1 LKNDTLTRK
10 RMLQGVPMI
19 KKLFFVLTLVLLLM
33 FSVVGYADNSKDVIE
48 LKENGSIN
56 WSRGV
61 VQAKGIGIPP
71 TKLSGDSNA
80 RTEAL
85 TDAKLNASHVILK
98 IIKELRINGTTV
110 VGDYTIQEPAIMSKI
125 ENMVNNAK
133 VVKKE
138 YLTDGTV
145 KIEMEVNLRGGFAQL
160 ILPKEIKPLD
170 SIKLVTMN
178 KSSTPVFTGL
188 VVDAK
193 GLGVKPVMVPKIIDE
208 NNQEVY
214 GSAFV
219 SREYAVQQGMSGY
232 SRDLKESLKDKR
244 VSDYPLVVKGL
255 KTSGPG
261 HSEIVISNADASKLR
276 GISESLYFM
285 KKCRVIIV
293 ID

>member
-1 LKNDTLTRK
+1 
-10 RMLQGVPMI
+10 MI
-19 KKLFFVLTLVLLLM
+19 KKLFFLLTLVLLLM
-33 FSVVGYADNSKDVIE
+33 FSVFGYTDNSKDVIE

-110 VGDYTIQEPAIMSKI
+110 VGDYAIQEPAIMSKI

-133 VVKKE
+133 VIKKE

-261 HSEIVISNADASKLR
+261 RSEIVISNADASKLR

-293 ID
+293 VD

>member
-1 LKNDTLTRK
+1 
-10 RMLQGVPMI
+10 MI
-19 KKLFFVLTLVLLLM
+19 KKLFFLLTLVLLLM
-33 FSVVGYADNSKDVIE
+33 FSVFGYTDNSKDVIE

-85 TDAKLNASHVILK
+85 TDAKLNASHETLK

-110 VGDYTIQEPAIMSKI
+110 VGDYAIREPAIMSKI

-178 KSSTPVFTGL
+178 KTSTPVFTGL

-232 SRDLKESLKDKR
+232 ARDLKESLKDKR
-244 VSDYPLVVKGL
+244 VSDYPLLVKGL

-261 HSEIVISNADASKLR
+261 RSEIVISNADASKLR

>member
-1 LKNDTLTRK
+1 MRK
-10 RMLQGVPMI
+10 Q
-19 KKLFFVLTLVLLLM
+19 LFFVPTLVFLLT
-33 FSVVGYADNSKDVIE
+33 FSVFGSTDNSKEVIE

-71 TKLSGDSNA
+71 AKMSGDSNT
-80 RTEAL
+80 RTVAL
-85 TDAKLNASHVILK
+85 TDAKLNAFRVILE
-98 IIKELRINGTTV
+98 IIKELRISGTNV
-110 VGDYTIQEPAIMSKI
+110 VGDYAIQDPAIISKI
-125 ENMVNNAK
+125 ENMVKNAK

-145 KIEMEVNLRGGFAQL
+145 KIIMEMNLRGGFAQL
-160 ILPKEIKPLD
+160 VLPKDIKPLD
-170 SIKLVTMN
+170 SITLVKMN
-178 KSSTPVFTGL
+178 KTSSPVFTGL

-193 GLGVKPVMVPKIIDE
+193 GLGIRPVMVPRILDE

-232 SRDLKESLKDKR
+232 ARDLKEIRDNQR
-244 VSDYPLVVKGL
+244 VSDHPLVVKGL
-255 KTSGPG
+255 KTLGPG
-261 HSEIVISNADASKLR
+261 RSEIVISNADASKLR
-276 GISESLYFM
+276 STSESLYFM

-293 ID
+293 VD

>member
-1 LKNDTLTRK
+1 MR
-10 RMLQGVPMI
+10 
-19 KKLFFVLTLVLLLM
+19 KKLYFVLTLLFLLT
-33 FSVVGYADNSKDVIE
+33 FSVFGYTDHCGEVIE
-48 LKENGSIN
+48 QKENGSIN
-56 WSRGV
+56 WSRGI

-71 TKLSGDSNA
+71 TKMSGNSNA
-80 RTEAL
+80 RTAAL
-85 TDAKLNASHVILK
+85 TDAKLNAFHIMLK

-110 VGDYTIQEPAIMSKI
+110 VEDYAIQDPAIMSKI
-125 ENMVNNAK
+125 ENMVKNAK

-145 KIEMEVNLRGGFAQL
+145 KIEMEMNLRGGFAQL
-160 ILPKEIKPLD
+160 ILPKDIKPLD
-170 SIKLVTMN
+170 SIKLVTTN
-178 KSSTPVFTGL
+178 KASSPVFTGL

-193 GLGVKPVMVPKIIDE
+193 GLGVRILDE

-214 GSAFV
+214 GPAFV

-232 SRDLKESLKDKR
+232 ARDLKESLKDQR
-244 VSDYPLVVKGL
+244 VSGYPLVVKGL

-261 HSEIVISNADASKLR
+261 RSEIIISNADASKLR

>member
-1 LKNDTLTRK
+1 
-10 RMLQGVPMI
+10 MLQGVPMREN
-19 KKLFFVLTLVLLLM
+19 LFFVLMLLFLLM
-33 FSVVGYADNSKDVIE
+33 FSAFGYTDNSKEIIE
-48 LKENGSIN
+48 VKENGSIN

-71 TKLSGDSNA
+71 KKMSGNFSA
-80 RTEAL
+80 RTVAL
-85 TDAKLNASHVILK
+85 TDAKLNAFHVILK
-98 IIKELRINGTTV
+98 IIKELRIDGTTV
-110 VGDYTIQEPAIMSKI
+110 VGDYAIQEPAIMSKI
-125 ENMVNNAK
+125 ENMVKNAK

-160 ILPKEIKPLD
+160 ILPKDIKPLD
-170 SIKLVTMN
+170 SITLVTKN
-178 KSSTPVFTGL
+178 KTSSPIFTGL

-193 GLGVKPVMVPKIIDE
+193 GLSIRPVMVPRILDE

-214 GSAFV
+214 GPAFV

-232 SRDLKESLKDKR
+232 ARDLKEILKDQR
-244 VSDYPLVVKGL
+244 VSVYPLVVKGL

-276 GISESLYFM
+276 SISESLYFM

-293 ID
+293 VD

>member
-1 LKNDTLTRK
+1 
-10 RMLQGVPMI
+10 MI

-33 FSVVGYADNSKDVIE
+33 FSVFGYTDNSKDVIE

-80 RTEAL
+80 RPEAL

-110 VGDYTIQEPAIMSKI
+110 VGDYAIQEPAIMSKI
-125 ENMVNNAK
+125 ENMANNAK

>member
-1 LKNDTLTRK
+1 
-10 RMLQGVPMI
+10 MI

-33 FSVVGYADNSKDVIE
+33 FSVLGYTDNSKDVIE

-110 VGDYTIQEPAIMSKI
+110 VGDYAIQEPAIMSKI

-145 KIEMEVNLRGGFAQL
+145 KLEMEMNLRGGFAQL
-160 ILPKEIKPLD
+160 ILPKDIKPLD
-170 SIKLVTMN
+170 SIKLVTTN
-178 KSSTPVFTGL
+178 KASSPVFTGL

-232 SRDLKESLKDKR
+232 SRDLKDSLKDKR

-255 KTSGPG
+255 KTSGPV

>member
-1 LKNDTLTRK
+1 MRK
-10 RMLQGVPMI
+10 ELC
-19 KKLFFVLTLVLLLM
+19 FVLTLVLLLM
-33 FSVVGYADNSKDVIE
+33 FSVFGYTDNSKDVIE

-110 VGDYTIQEPAIMSKI
+110 VGDYAIQEPAIMSKI

-193 GLGVKPVMVPKIIDE
+193 GLSVKPVMVPKIIDE

-293 ID
+293 VD

>member
-1 LKNDTLTRK
+1 MRKQLSFVMIIVYLLT
-10 RMLQGVPMI
+10 
-19 KKLFFVLTLVLLLM
+19 
-33 FSVVGYADNSKDVIE
+33 FSVFGYADNSLEVIE
-48 LKENGSIN
+48 QKEKGSVN

-61 VQAKGIGIPP
+61 VQAKGIGIPL
-71 TKLSGDSNA
+71 TKMPENSND
-80 RTEAL
+80 RTVAL
-85 TDAKLNASHVILK
+85 IDAKLDAFRIISK
-98 IIKELRINGTTV
+98 IIKELRINGTTD
-110 VGDYTIQEPAIMSKI
+110 VGDYATQDPAIMSKI
-125 ENMVNNAK
+125 ENMVKNAK

-138 YLTDGTV
+138 YLTDGTI
-145 KIEMEVNLRGGFAQL
+145 KIEMEMNLRGGFAQL
-160 ILPKEIKPLD
+160 ILPVEIKPLD

-232 SRDLKESLKDKR
+232 ARDLKEILKDQR

>member
-1 LKNDTLTRK
+1 MKKQLSFLLSLVCLLT
-10 RMLQGVPMI
+10 
-19 KKLFFVLTLVLLLM
+19 
-33 FSVVGYADNSKDVIE
+33 FSVFGYTDNSMEVIE

-61 VQAKGIGIPP
+61 IQAKGIGIPS
-71 TKLSGDSNA
+71 KKMSENSNA
-80 RTEAL
+80 RTVAL
-85 TDAKLNASHVILK
+85 TDAKLSAFHMILE

-110 VGDYTIQEPAIMSKI
+110 VGDYAIQDPAIMSKI
-125 ENMVNNAK
+125 ENMVKNAK

-193 GLGVKPVMVPKIIDE
+193 GLSVKPVMVPKIIDE

-232 SRDLKESLKDKR
+232 ARNLKQILNNQR
-244 VSDYPLVVKGL
+244 VADHPLVVKGL
-255 KTSGPG
+255 KALGPG
-261 HSEIVISNADASKLR
+261 RSEIVISNADASKLR
-276 GISESLYFM
+276 STSESLYFM

-293 ID
+293 VD

>member
-1 LKNDTLTRK
+1 MRK
-10 RMLQGVPMI
+10 QLYFVP
-19 KKLFFVLTLVLLLM
+19 TLVFLLT
-33 FSVVGYADNSKDVIE
+33 FSVFGYTDNSKEVIE
-48 LKENGSIN
+48 LKKTGSIN

-71 TKLSGDSNA
+71 AKTSGDSNA
-80 RTEAL
+80 RTVAL
-85 TDAKLNASHVILK
+85 TDAKLNAFRVILE
-98 IIKELRINGTTV
+98 IIKELRISGTTV
-110 VGDYTIQEPAIMSKI
+110 VGDYAIQDPAIISKI
-125 ENMVNNAK
+125 ENMVKNAI

-145 KIEMEVNLRGGFAQL
+145 KILMEMNLRGGFAQL
-160 ILPKEIKPLD
+160 VLPKDIKPLD
-170 SIKLVTMN
+170 SITLVTMN
-178 KSSTPVFTGL
+178 KTSSPVFTGL

-193 GLGVKPVMVPKIIDE
+193 GLGIRPVMVPKILDE

-232 SRDLKESLKDKR
+232 ARNLKEVLDNHQR
-244 VSDYPLVVKGL
+244 VADHPLVVKGL
-255 KTSGPG
+255 KTLEPG
-261 HSEIVISNADASKLR
+261 CSEIVISNADASKLR
-276 GISESLYFM
+276 STSESLYFM

>member
-1 LKNDTLTRK
+1 
-10 RMLQGVPMI
+10 MI

-33 FSVVGYADNSKDVIE
+33 FSVFGYTDNSKDVIE

-85 TDAKLNASHVILK
+85 TDAKLNAFHVILK

-110 VGDYTIQEPAIMSKI
+110 VGDYAIQEPAIMSKI
-125 ENMVNNAK
+125 ENMVKNAK

-261 HSEIVISNADASKLR
+261 RSEIVISNADASKLR

>member
-1 LKNDTLTRK
+1 
-10 RMLQGVPMI
+10 MI
-19 KKLFFVLTLVLLLM
+19 KKLFFLLTLVLLLM
-33 FSVVGYADNSKDVIE
+33 FSVFGYTDNSKDVIE

-85 TDAKLNASHVILK
+85 TDAKLNASHEILK

-110 VGDYTIQEPAIMSKI
+110 VGDYAIREPAIMSKI

-178 KSSTPVFTGL
+178 KTSTPVFTGL

>member
-1 LKNDTLTRK
+1 MRK
-10 RMLQGVPMI
+10 ELS
-19 KKLFFVLTLVLLLM
+19 FVLALM
-33 FSVVGYADNSKDVIE
+33 FLLTFSAFGYTDNSREIIE
-48 LKENGSIN
+48 QKEKGSIN

-61 VQAKGIGIPP
+61 VQAEGIGIPP
-71 TKLSGDSNA
+71 TKMSGNSND
-80 RTEAL
+80 RTAVL
-85 TDAKLNASHVILK
+85 TDAKLNAFRIILE

-110 VGDYTIQEPAIMSKI
+110 VGDYANQDPAIMSKI
-125 ENMVNNAK
+125 ENMVKNAK

-160 ILPKEIKPLD
+160 ILPKDIKPLD
-170 SIKLVTMN
+170 SITLVTKN
-178 KSSTPVFTGL
+178 KTSSTVFTGL

-193 GLGVKPVMVPKIIDE
+193 GLGVRPVMVPRILDE

-214 GSAFV
+214 GPAFV
-219 SREYAVQQGMSGY
+219 SREYAVQQSMSGY
-232 SRDLKESLKDKR
+232 ARNLKEVLNNQR
-244 VSDYPLVVKGL
+244 VADHPLVAKGL

-276 GISESLYFM
+276 SISESLYFM

-293 ID
+293 VE

>member
-1 LKNDTLTRK
+1 MR
-10 RMLQGVPMI
+10 
-19 KKLFFVLTLVLLLM
+19 KKLFFVLTLVFLLT
-33 FSVVGYADNSKDVIE
+33 FSVFGYTDNSKDVIE

-110 VGDYTIQEPAIMSKI
+110 VGDYAIQEPAIMSKI

>member
-1 LKNDTLTRK
+1 
-10 RMLQGVPMI
+10 MYQGVPMI
-19 KKLFFVLTLVLLLM
+19 KQLSFVPTLVFLLT
-33 FSVVGYADNSKDVIE
+33 FSVFGYTDNSIEVVE
-48 LKENGSIN
+48 LKEKGSIN

-71 TKLSGDSNA
+71 PKMSGNSNA
-80 RTEAL
+80 RTVAL
-85 TDAKLNASHVILK
+85 TDAKLNAFRIILE

-110 VGDYTIQEPAIMSKI
+110 VGDYAIQDPAIMSKI
-125 ENMVNNAK
+125 ENMVKNAK

-145 KIEMEVNLRGGFAQL
+145 KIKMEVNLRGGFAQL
-160 ILPKEIKPLD
+160 VLPKDIKPLD

-178 KSSTPVFTGL
+178 KTSSPVFTGL

-193 GLGVKPVMVPKIIDE
+193 GLGVRPVMVPRILDE

-232 SRDLKESLKDKR
+232 ARNLKEILDNQR
-244 VSDYPLVVKGL
+244 VADHPLVVKGL

-261 HSEIVISNADASKLR
+261 RSEIVISNADASKLR
-276 GISESLYFM
+276 STSESLYFM

-293 ID
+293 VD

>member
-1 LKNDTLTRK
+1 
-10 RMLQGVPMI
+10 MI
-19 KKLFFVLTLVLLLM
+19 KKLFFLLTLVLLLM
-33 FSVVGYADNSKDVIE
+33 FSVFGYTDNSKEIIE

-56 WSRGV
+56 WSSGV

-71 TKLSGDSNA
+71 TKLSGNSNA

-85 TDAKLNASHVILK
+85 TDAKLNASHEILK

-110 VGDYTIQEPAIMSKI
+110 VGDYAIQDPAIMSKI

-178 KSSTPVFTGL
+178 KTSTPVFTGL

-193 GLGVKPVMVPKIIDE
+193 GLSVKPVMVPKIIDE

-232 SRDLKESLKDKR
+232 SRDLKESLKEKR

-293 ID
+293 VD

>member
-1 LKNDTLTRK
+1 
-10 RMLQGVPMI
+10 MLQGVPMR
-19 KKLFFVLTLVLLLM
+19 KKLFFVPTLVFLLT
-33 FSVVGYADNSKDVIE
+33 FSVFGYTDNSKEIIE

-56 WSRGV
+56 WSSGV

-71 TKLSGDSNA
+71 TKMSGNSSV
-80 RTEAL
+80 RTTTL
-85 TDAKLNASHVILK
+85 TDAKLNAFHAILK
-98 IIKELRINGTTV
+98 IIKELRINGNTV
-110 VGDYTIQEPAIMSKI
+110 VGDYAIQEPAIMSKI
-125 ENMVNNAK
+125 ENMVKNAK

-160 ILPKEIKPLD
+160 ILPKDIKPLD
-170 SIKLVTMN
+170 SITLMTKN
-178 KSSTPVFTGL
+178 KTSSPVFTGL

-193 GLGVKPVMVPKIIDE
+193 GLGVRPVMVPRILDE

-214 GSAFV
+214 GPAFV

-232 SRDLKESLKDKR
+232 TRDLKEILKDQR
-244 VSDYPLVVKGL
+244 VSVYPLVVKGL
-255 KTSGPG
+255 RTSGPG

-276 GISESLYFM
+276 SISESLYFM

-293 ID
+293 VD